1 MMKSVAAGGGEE
13 SVVQPG
19 PSQPSIDELS
29 RQVRKLEERVRV
41 LEQRLG
47 MAPEEWPAA
56 EPAPQPGGIPE
67 SPLAETAKAVPVVGR
82 ALLGLAGAY
91 LLRALT
97 EGGVL
102 PVDAGV
108 AAGIFYALC
117 WLPLAARIAAA
128 HRAAAAVH
136 AATSM
141 AILMPLLWEAMLR
154 FHALSS
160 WTVAGILAGV
170 CVFGLAISWRGR
182 LSGIEAI
189 TTLACL
195 AAAAALLTVTRDLAP
210 FTLALLAAAAAVEFS
225 ACFERALGLRWVAAL
240 FADGAALLLVYIVT
254 RPAGF
259 PEGYAPVAR
268 GLQMGVLGALL
279 GIYLAS
285 TMVRTLWRGAVFTGF
300 EAVQWFA
307 AFLLSLGGALQIAHY
322 APAAVRAVSVFSL
335 AASAVCYVISF
346 AFLGEGKHG
355 RNFYMYS
362 AFGLLLAVSGS
373 SLLVSGTALA
383 AVLSALALVCL
394 WIGREAGRM
403 TLKWHGTLYL
413 LVAAA
418 ASGLWVWSTG
428 RLLGAAGIREPLAP
442 AAAIGACAAVLG
454 YTLAFRSHRTGEWPW
469 PRRLI
474 VLLLAAN
481 CIWTLGGLAAEAL
494 ASLSSGL
501 GFYPALFRP
510 TLRTAVLTGLSV
522 AVAWTGVRSRR
533 FELAWLVYP
542 LMAVAA
548 YKLVAQDFLQGQTL
562 PLFAALFL
570 YGGALV
576 FLPRILQKPR
586 RG

>member
-1 MMKSVAAGGGEE
+1 
-13 SVVQPG
+13 
-19 PSQPSIDELS
+19 LS
-29 RQVRKLEERVRV
+29 RQVRKLEERVHA

-47 MAPEEWPAA
+47 MPPTERPAA
-56 EPAPQPGGIPE
+56 VPAPQRAGGIPE
-67 SPLAETAKAVPVVGR
+67 SSLAETAKAVPVVGR

-102 PVDAGV
+102 PVHVGV
-108 AAGIFYALC
+108 AAGILYALC
-117 WLPLAARIAAA
+117 WLPLATRVAAA
-128 HRAAAAVH
+128 HRAVAAVH
-136 AATSM
+136 AATSV
-141 AILMPLLWEAMLR
+141 AILMPLLWEALHR
-154 FHALSS
+154 FHVLSS

-170 CVFGLAISWRGR
+170 SVFGLAISWRGR
-182 LSGIEAI
+182 LSGVEAI

-195 AAAAALLTVTRDLAP
+195 ATAATLLPVTRDLAP
-210 FTLALLAAAAAVEFS
+210 FTLALLATSAAVEFS
-225 ACFERALGLRWVAAL
+225 AYFEHALGLRWVAAL
-240 FADGAALLLVYIVT
+240 FADLAALLLVYIVT

-259 PEGYAPVAR
+259 PGGYAPIPR
-268 GLQMGVLGALL
+268 GFVLGALTALL

-300 EAVQWFA
+300 EAAQWLV
-307 AFLLSLGGALQIAHY
+307 AFLLSLGGALQMTHY
-322 APAAVRAVSVFSL
+322 EPAAMRAVSVFSL
-335 AASAVCYVISF
+335 AASATCYVISF

-362 AFGLLLAVSGS
+362 TFGLLLAVSGS

-383 AVLSALALVCL
+383 AVLSALAFVCL
-394 WIGREAGRM
+394 WIGREADRM

-418 ASGLWVWSTG
+418 GSGLWVWSTE
-428 RLLGAAGIREPLAP
+428 RLLGAGDIRAPLAP
-442 AAAIGACAAVLG
+442 AASIGAGAAVLG
-454 YTLAFRSHRTGEWPW
+454 YTLTFRSRRTSDWPW

-481 CIWTLGGLAAEAL
+481 CIWTVGGLAAEAL
-494 ASLSSGL
+494 AWVSAGVGLSAA
-501 GFYPALFRP
+501 PFRP

-522 AVAWTGVRSRR
+522 AAAWTGVRSRR
-533 FELAWLVYP
+533 FELAWVVYP

-548 YKLVAQDFLQGQTL
+548 YKLVVQDFLQGQTL
-562 PLFAALFL
+562 PLFAGLFL

-586 RG
+586 RE